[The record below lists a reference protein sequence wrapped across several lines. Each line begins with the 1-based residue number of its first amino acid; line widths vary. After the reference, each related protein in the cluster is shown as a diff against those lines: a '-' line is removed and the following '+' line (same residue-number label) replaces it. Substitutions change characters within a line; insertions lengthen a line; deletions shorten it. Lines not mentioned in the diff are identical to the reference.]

1 MCAEKE
7 VKKTSSE
14 QIEEQESMGQ
24 VQCYG
29 EDCCQQL
36 ARLQDK
42 YTYAL
47 ADLNN
52 FRQRV
57 DRERAQWVGAAQID
71 IIKKLLPIV
80 DDFDRALQD
89 TDTTADI
96 AGFGL
101 IYKSLMKV
109 LTSIGVEVMTDVMI
123 FDPAKHD
130 AIMQVDAPNHTSGD
144 IVDVLE
150 KGYMFNNEVIRPAKV
165 TIAR

>member
-1 MCAEKE
+1 MCEEKE

-14 QIEEQESMGQ
+14 QVEGQ
-24 VQCYG
+24 VQCDG
-29 EDCCQQL
+29 EDCCQKL
-36 ARLQDK
+36 NRLQDK

-57 DRERAQWVGAAQID
+57 DRERSQWIGAAQID
-71 IIKKLLPIV
+71 VIKKLLPIV
-80 DDFDRALQD
+80 DDFDRALRD
-89 TDTTADI
+89 ADTTADI
-96 AGFGL
+96 TGFGL
-101 IYKSLMKV
+101 IYKSLLKV
-109 LTSIGVEVMTDVMI
+109 LTGIGVEVMTDVTV

-130 AIMQVDAPNHTSGD
+130 AIMEVDAPDHTSGD
-144 IVDVLE
+144 IVSVLE